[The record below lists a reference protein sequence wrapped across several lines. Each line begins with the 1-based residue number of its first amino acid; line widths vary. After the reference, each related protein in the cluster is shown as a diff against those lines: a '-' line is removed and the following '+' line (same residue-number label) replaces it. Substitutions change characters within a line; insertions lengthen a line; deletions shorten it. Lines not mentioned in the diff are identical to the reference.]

1 MGGVARVCVVR
12 TSALT
17 RVVWGVTLLGAPRL
31 VLRLLGGRQTRLAQA
46 VLRILGARHVLQAT
60 VTAARPSR
68 VVLVGGAGLD
78 GLHALTALAL
88 AAVDPS
94 QVRIGLTDAGIA
106 TTWMGLDL
114 RAVRGW
120 PGRRASATRRP
131 RGIRVRGR
139 RPAVGRNRGRRRSA
153 VRLRTR

>member
-1 MGGVARVCVVR
+1 MGGVAPVSMVR

-17 RVVWGVTLLGAPRL
+17 RVIWGLTLLGAPRL

-46 VLRILGARHVLQAT
+46 VLRTLGARHVLQAT

-88 AAVDPS
+88 AAVDRS
-94 QVRIGLTDAGIA
+94 KVRIGLTDAGIA
-106 TTWMGLDL
+106 TTWIGLDL
-114 RAVRGW
+114 RAVQGW
-120 PGRRASATRRP
+120 PGRKAPGARLPRSSRAREWRP
-131 RGIRVRGR
+131 LVESGVLGGR
-139 RPAVGRNRGRRRSA
+139 PYGS
-153 VRLRTR
+153 RTG